1 MGVRSSLPLPVYI
14 FRCSFEHLFF
24 HHLWEIQ
31 EDHRQLYLFLIQS
44 IQVMY
49 MIELP
54 EARTIAADLRKE
66 VLGKTIQSVSGNFT
80 DHKFTFYY
88 GNPDTYHDRLKNKAV
103 TAVVERSFYV
113 ELEIEDEVLTFRD
126 GANIRWFAK
135 PQQFKKSKLLL
146 MFTDGSCLHVT
157 TSMYAAIHV
166 FPKTEGA
173 QDAYYEAE
181 LKSCSLLDECFTYDN
196 FLSKLHHETEKLS
209 VKAFLATKQRFIG
222 IGNGVCQDILF
233 YAGLHPKRKMN
244 TLTKD
249 EINTLFFS
257 MKQTLQQM
265 VQEGGRDSE
274 KIIYGEK
281 GGYHCVM
288 SAGHYKDGCPKCGG
302 RIQKEQYLGGSI
314 YYCPHCQK

>member
-1 MGVRSSLPLPVYI
+1 
-14 FRCSFEHLFF
+14 
-24 HHLWEIQ
+24 
-31 EDHRQLYLFLIQS
+31 
-44 IQVMY
+44 

-173 QDAYYEAE
+173 QDAYFMRQ
-181 LKSCSLLDECFTYDN
+181 S
-196 FLSKLHHETEKLS
+196 
-209 VKAFLATKQRFIG
+209 
-222 IGNGVCQDILF
+222 
-233 YAGLHPKRKMN
+233 
-244 TLTKD
+244 
-249 EINTLFFS
+249 
-257 MKQTLQQM
+257 
-265 VQEGGRDSE
+265 
-274 KIIYGEK
+274 
-281 GGYHCVM
+281 
-288 SAGHYKDGCPKCGG
+288 
-302 RIQKEQYLGGSI
+302 
-314 YYCPHCQK
+314 

>member
-1 MGVRSSLPLPVYI
+1 M
-14 FRCSFEHLFF
+14 
-24 HHLWEIQ
+24 
-31 EDHRQLYLFLIQS
+31 
-44 IQVMY
+44 
-49 MIELP
+49 
-54 EARTIAADLRKE
+54 
-66 VLGKTIQSVSGNFT
+66 
-80 DHKFTFYY
+80 
-88 GNPDTYHDRLKNKAV
+88 
-103 TAVVERSFYV
+103 

-135 PQQFKKSKLLL
+135 PQQFKKSKRLL

-181 LKSCSLLDECFTYDN
+181 LKSCSLLDECFTYEN

-274 KIIYGEK
+274 KNIYGEK

>member
-1 MGVRSSLPLPVYI
+1 MKR
-14 FRCSFEHLFF
+14 
-24 HHLWEIQ
+24 
-31 EDHRQLYLFLIQS
+31 
-44 IQVMY
+44 
-49 MIELP
+49 
-54 EARTIAADLRKE
+54 
-66 VLGKTIQSVSGNFT
+66 
-80 DHKFTFYY
+80 
-88 GNPDTYHDRLKNKAV
+88 
-103 TAVVERSFYV
+103 
-113 ELEIEDEVLTFRD
+113 
-126 GANIRWFAK
+126 
-135 PQQFKKSKLLL
+135 
-146 MFTDGSCLHVT
+146 
-157 TSMYAAIHV
+157 
-166 FPKTEGA
+166 
-173 QDAYYEAE
+173 
-181 LKSCSLLDECFTYDN
+181 
-196 FLSKLHHETEKLS
+196 TEKLS

-265 VQEGGRDSE
+265 VLEGGRDSE
-274 KIIYGEK
+274 KNIYGEK